1 VNATLVRPFRFG
13 VITSKA
19 PGVHVWRER
28 ARRAEALGYSSLL
41 MPDHFQDQ
49 LAPLVALATAAAVTE
64 QIDVGTLVFDND
76 YRHPVVLA
84 KELATLDLLTCG
96 RVEVGMGAGWKRSDY
111 DESGLPYDKPGA
123 RIDRMIEAIEVMRA
137 LWRSTDPVFFTGAHY
152 RIAGA
157 VGTPEPH
164 TAGGPLLCIGG
175 GGRRML
181 STAARLADV
190 VAVNATMTSGR
201 LDASTA
207 ASASPAAFDEKL
219 GWVRAAAADASRS
232 DAIELQCHCAFVHVT
247 GRADERDSM
256 LAAMAPT
263 FDTTV
268 EEARDIPLT
277 LIGSVD
283 ELVETIVRRRERW
296 GFTYTIVPD
305 DAMEAFAP
313 VVAALAGRTAP

>member
-1 VNATLVRPFRFG
+1 MTSRPFRFG
-13 VITSKA
+13 VITSRA
-19 PGVHVWRER
+19 EGAHVWRER
-28 ARRAEALGYSSLL
+28 ARRAETHGYSSLL

-64 QIDVGTLVFDND
+64 RINVGTLVFDND

-111 DESGLPYDKPGA
+111 DEIGIAYDRPGL

-137 LWRSTDPVFFTGAHY
+137 LWRAPDPVHFIGASY

-157 VGTPEPH
+157 VGTPQPH
-164 TAGGPLLCIGG
+164 TAGGPTLCIGG

-181 STAARLADV
+181 SIAARIADI

-207 ASASPAAFDEKL
+207 ASASPRAFDEKL
-219 GWVRAAAADASRS
+219 GWVRAAATEAGRLD
-232 DAIELQCHCAFVHVT
+232 DIELQCHCAFVHVT
-247 GRADERDSM
+247 ARVDERDSM
-256 LAAMAPT
+256 LAALAPA
-263 FDTTV
+263 FDCTV
-268 EEARDIPLT
+268 EEAGDIPLT
-277 LIGSVD
+277 LIGSTD
-283 ELVETIVRRRERW
+283 ELVETLLRRRERW

-305 DAMEAFAP
+305 DAMDAFAP
-313 VVAALAGRTAP
+313 VVAKLAGRTSA